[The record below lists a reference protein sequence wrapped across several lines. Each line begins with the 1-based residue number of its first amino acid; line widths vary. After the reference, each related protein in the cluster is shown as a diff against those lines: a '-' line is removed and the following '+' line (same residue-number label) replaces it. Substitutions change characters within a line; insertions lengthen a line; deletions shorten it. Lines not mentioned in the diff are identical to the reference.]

1 MPDVFISYSH
11 KDTGYAHHL
20 ADELRRRGI
29 DAWIDERIDY
39 GDQWPRV
46 IQNNLTASRAFILVM
61 STNSFESMWVHNEA
75 SYAQANN
82 KPIYPVLLEGQV
94 WLSMAAMQ
102 YVDVR
107 NGEMPPDRFFNELR
121 EDLNQPVLSS
131 REQMKPVA
139 RKPSPPK
146 SGRAWYIAGSI
157 LLCVAL
163 MCIATPFV
171 WGLLSPKFTPQAP
184 QPVKVSPDPAR
195 PSVTLG
201 PAAVP
206 RLTDTPTPASQI
218 NESAPVVDFIQR
230 YGLDPRG
237 QAALDMWFPLGSSY
251 DMDTLTQI
259 YDDTSDLFL
268 ENEALLVSLNE
279 AHISGYGHPEV
290 PFLEMCFEILAGNE
304 APAVALQ
311 TDLFYCFQTNYGRHG
326 FVVPR
331 VIDAVNGFAFDVY
344 LFP

>member
-11 KDTGYAHHL
+11 KDSVYAHRL
-20 ADELRRRGI
+20 ANEIRKRGI

-61 STNSFESMWVHNEA
+61 STNSFESMWVQNEV

-82 KPIYPVLLEGQV
+82 KPIYPLLLEGPV

-121 EDLNQPVLSS
+121 EDLNQPVLSA
-131 REQMKPVA
+131 REQMKPVT
-139 RKPSPPK
+139 RKPAPPK
-146 SGRAWYIAGSI
+146 SRRTLYIAGSI
-157 LLCVAL
+157 LLCAAL

-171 WGLLSPKFTPQAP
+171 WGLVSPMFTLQPP

-195 PSVTLG
+195 SSATPE
-201 PAAVP
+201 PAALP
-206 RLTDTPTPASQI
+206 RHTDTSTPASQI
-218 NESAPVVDFIQR
+218 NESAVDFIQR
-230 YGLDPRG
+230 YGLDPSG

-251 DMDTLTQI
+251 DMDSLTQI
-259 YDDTSDLFL
+259 YDDSSDLFL
-268 ENEALLVSLNE
+268 ENEALLVSLND
-279 AHISGYGHPEV
+279 ARISGYGHPEA
-290 PFLEMCFEILAGNE
+290 PFLDMCFEILAGNE

-311 TDLFYCFQTNYGRHG
+311 TDLFYCFQTNQGRYG

-331 VIDAVNGFAFDVY
+331 VIDAVNGFAFDAY